1 VAQPNRLEN
10 LQTLRSSTY
19 DAAFSTAFITLTTGA
34 FLVGFVQSLGGS
46 DLWIGLLASI
56 PSLCGVL
63 QIPGAIWG
71 RAYPSYKRFVTPG
84 GAAWRFLHLPLL
96 ILPVLAAP
104 DSLKL
109 VVLTICVGLASAII
123 AVVNPIYNDW
133 LAEMIPANSRGY
145 YFSRRNAVR
154 AAVGAIVGVSGGV
167 ALDSFRAQD
176 KEKLGFSVI
185 FGLALV
191 CACVSFFFYLR
202 MADLRRAN
210 PVRQDL
216 RKTLASFAKPFG
228 DRGYRR
234 VLIFM
239 AVFVTG
245 QVFCG
250 PLFAAFA
257 RESLKLDFK
266 IIQSA
271 IMMHAL
277 GNVLC
282 AGIWGFLSDRFGN
295 KPILILV
302 GASLALNL
310 IPWALCVPGQTTFN
324 TVILLSS
331 HLVMG
336 ATWSAVALC
345 QFNLLLST
353 ADPDDRANYI
363 GAGMAVTTVIG
374 GLAPLAGATL
384 MASLRGSFAPEFA
397 YKIVFGV
404 TACIRII
411 AILFLIPV
419 KEEGAGAFR
428 ETLRNLRT
436 FTPQGL
442 RTIRS
447 LRTSDD
453 ARSRVA
459 AIQNVG
465 AQGFS
470 AATEE
475 VIKALHDPQP
485 RVRRQAAST
494 LASLGDERA
503 IEALIHMLKD
513 HPALVEEGIIESLGT
528 LAHGEALEALVP
540 YLRSPSSVI
549 RRAAARALGRLGD
562 ERAIPYLALAAVE
575 PGDIDLR
582 RAALQGLRMLGAKDA
597 GAAIAAALT
606 DPHPSVRIAA
616 SEAVSELDLKEAAP
630 ALRRSLADHFDEAS
644 SEAAYALG
652 VVGDRDDLP
661 VILRVAAKCESMIT
675 RRRCLLAVAR
685 LLGVEAETYRLM
697 LKEGIALDTELM
709 DAMRIPLRTNRRLRP
724 ALNRFSEGDETGA
737 LQVLV
742 KAYPSDWMKV
752 LAAQP
757 VEELFLV
764 AVLACAKA

>member
-1 VAQPNRLEN
+1 M
-10 LQTLRSSTY
+10 
-19 DAAFSTAFITLTTGA
+19 
-34 FLVGFVQSLGGS
+34 VGFVQSLGGS

-63 QIPGAIWG
+63 QIPGATWG
-71 RAYPSYKRFVTPG
+71 RGFASYKRFVTPG
-84 GAAWRFLHLPLL
+84 GVAWRFLHIPLVF
-96 ILPVLAAP
+96 LPVLAAP

-109 VVLTICVGLASAII
+109 VVLTICVGVASALI
-123 AVVNPIYNDW
+123 AIVNPIYNDW
-133 LAEMIPANSRGY
+133 LAEMIPANSRGF
-145 YFSRRNAVR
+145 YFSRRNAIG
-154 AAVGAIVGVSGGV
+154 AATGALVGIIGGV
-167 ALDSFRAQD
+167 ALDTFRAQGQ
-176 KEKLGFSVI
+176 EKVGFSVI
-185 FGLALV
+185 FGLAIA
-191 CACVSFFFYLR
+191 CACVSMFFYLR
-202 MADLRRAN
+202 MADIVRVQ
-210 PVRQDL
+210 PMRQDL
-216 RKTLASFAKPFG
+216 RKTLKSFARPFG
-228 DRGYRR
+228 DQSYRK

-282 AGIWGFLSDRFGN
+282 AGVWGFLSDRFGN
-295 KPILILV
+295 RPILILV

-324 TVILLSS
+324 TIILLSS

-353 ADPDDRANYI
+353 ADPEDRANYI

-384 MASLRGSFAPEFA
+384 MASLRGSFPAETA

-404 TACIRII
+404 TAVIRLV
-411 AILFLIPV
+411 AVLFLIPV

-428 ETLRNLRT
+428 ETLKNLRT

-453 ARSRVA
+453 APSRVA

-485 RVRRQAAST
+485 RVRRQAAAT
-494 LASLGDERA
+494 LASLGEERA

-513 HPALVEEGIIESLGT
+513 HPALVEEGIIESLGA
-528 LAHGEALEALVP
+528 LAHGEALDALIP
-540 YLRSPSSVI
+540 YLRSPSSLI
-549 RRAAARALGRLGD
+549 RRASARALGRLGD
-562 ERAIPYLALAAVE
+562 ARAIPYLADAAAE

-582 RAALQGLRMLGAKDA
+582 RAALQGLRALGARDA
-597 GAAIAAALT
+597 GPAIAAAIT

-616 SEAVSELDLKEAAP
+616 SEAVSELEIREAAD
-630 ALRRSLADHFDEAS
+630 ALRNSLRNHFDEAAA
-644 SEAAYALG
+644 EAAYALG
-652 VVGDRDDLP
+652 VVGDQGDLP
-661 VILRVAAKCESMIT
+661 LILQVAAKCESMIT

-685 LLGVEAETYRLM
+685 LLGVEAEVYRLM

-709 DAMRIPLRTNRRLRP
+709 DAMRLPLRNNRRLRP
-724 ALNRFSEGDETGA
+724 ALNRFSEGDEPGA
-737 LQVLV
+737 LQVLL
-742 KAYPSDWMKV
+742 KGYPSDWMKV
-752 LAAQP
+752 LAANP